1 MMSLFIRSRNRSW
14 AVGLSRKA
22 GACMHPASTLKL
34 KHQTSLAMVS
44 SGEQQSGGAI
54 RPHTSHLT
62 PHYGQRDLCTP
73 HTSLAMVSSGEQQSG
88 GAGGERWCRWRAVE
102 SGKGGRERR
111 RNVELRDEDGWCRSR
126 RLLLDKKRLQKGA
139 IRPHTSHLFMCCGI
153 PHLTRDGEQR
163 RAAERWRAA
172 VWWSR
177 WSAVKSG
184 ESGGEREGRRR
195 AVESIERRRHRRSSG
210 GVNSTTLPYQLTG
223 AELIRSA
230 TEAEN
235 SMVSGRNQAM
245 LRSNGRPQPAGDWT
259 LLV

>member
-1 MMSLFIRSRNRSW
+1 M
-14 AVGLSRKA
+14 
-22 GACMHPASTLKL
+22 
-34 KHQTSLAMVS
+34 
-44 SGEQQSGGAI
+44 
-54 RPHTSHLT
+54 
-62 PHYGQRDLCTP
+62 
-73 HTSLAMVSSGEQQSG
+73 
-88 GAGGERWCRWRAVE
+88 
-102 SGKGGRERR
+102 
-111 RNVELRDEDGWCRSR
+111 
-126 RLLLDKKRLQKGA
+126 
-139 IRPHTSHLFMCCGI
+139 
-153 PHLTRDGEQR
+153 
-163 RAAERWRAA
+163 
-172 VWWSR
+172 WWSR

-259 LLV
+259 LLVGA

>member
-1 MMSLFIRSRNRSW
+1 M
-14 AVGLSRKA
+14 GLSRKA

-102 SGKGGRERR
+102 RERR

-139 IRPHTSHLFMCCGI
+139 IRPHTSHLSMCGGI

-184 ESGGEREGRRR
+184 GERWRAGRAAESGGEHR
-195 AVESIERRRHRRSSG
+195 AAAAPQVQWRCEL
-210 GVNSTTLPYQLTG
+210 NYPTLPTYRCRTYPL
-223 AELIRSA
+223 
-230 TEAEN
+230 
-235 SMVSGRNQAM
+235 
-245 LRSNGRPQPAGDWT
+245 
-259 LLV
+259 